1 MQPVVITSGYA
12 VLKWISEEYD
22 REGCGLALFGCSE
35 GTVAGYFEHCT
46 EPSGS
51 IKGR

>member
-1 MQPVVITSGYA
+1 M
-12 VLKWISEEYD
+12 SEEYD
-22 REGCGLALFGCSE
+22 RERCGLALFGFRE
-35 GTVAGYFEHCT
+35 GTVAGYFEQSS